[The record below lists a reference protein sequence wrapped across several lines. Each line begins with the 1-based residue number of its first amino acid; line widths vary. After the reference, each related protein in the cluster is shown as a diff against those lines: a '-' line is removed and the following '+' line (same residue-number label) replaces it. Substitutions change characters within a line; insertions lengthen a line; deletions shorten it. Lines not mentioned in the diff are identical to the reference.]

1 MIQRVSDGKY
11 FRFATG
17 TGVNTH
23 TSPSVKGPW
32 TDVGAALPDGSNIH
46 IDGVDSKDIWVRIEK
61 PNYKS
66 TCFIVRS
73 KTPRIQLTTHT
84 GP

>member
-17 TGVNTH
+17 TGVNIH

-32 TDVGAALPDGSNIH
+32 TDVGSALPDGSNIH
-46 IDGVDSKDIWVRIEK
+46 IDGVDSKDIWVRMQQQYNK
-61 PNYKS
+61 PTQPLLLVTQHEEHN
-66 TCFIVRS
+66 
-73 KTPRIQLTTHT
+73 
-84 GP
+84 